1 MSIIHSKKSFLILSD
16 FLSPLQ
22 AIHSMKYDHPILTK
36 VHEVHSDLLH
46 DEEIVFDWVPGHV
59 GIRGNSA
66 ADTVAKDA
74 LYGDISDDLIP
85 FCDVK
90 PRMNQYIMEL
100 WQHQWDKCPDNKLHQ
115 VRPKLIDYLPSC
127 CIQKE

>member
-66 ADTVAKDA
+66 ADTVAKDT
-74 LYGDISDDLIP
+74 LSGDIYDKLNPISDM
-85 FCDVK
+85 K
-90 PRMNQYIMEL
+90 PQMNKYFMEL
-100 WQHQWDKCPDNKLHQ
+100 
-115 VRPKLIDYLPSC
+115 
-127 CIQKE
+127 